1 MLLMASL
8 TCFVLASSYPSSL
21 QLASSHNEKKHNEY
35 YKYDEAK
42 IIMKQKSVY
51 QASNTKTRDKG
62 PSPYRLSHK
71 PHLRADAAWV
81 LYQILEN
88 GKSSREVMP
97 KVFERHEGNNNAWL
111 QEMVYGCLREL
122 PKLQHWLRKLLD
134 KPLKGEQKIVEHLI
148 MLGFY
153 QLVFTRT
160 AEHAAVSETVEACAA
175 LGQHRLKGLVNA
187 NLRNFQ
193 REDLA
198 EQPIEVPHI
207 KVGLPKWLHKQL
219 LQQYPDEVLDIAQQ
233 MNERPP
239 LWLRVNALKGSQLN
253 YTALLDAEDI
263 EHSNANFDAT
273 DTSSNEG
280 AEGSAQY
287 FANSPVSHLK
297 AKALNAIRLSKRTDI
312 TELPGFEAGLFA
324 VQDLAAQL
332 AAELL
337 DIEPGH
343 DVLDC
348 CAAPG
353 GKTAH
358 ILESQAQLKSLD
370 AIDSDGQRLER
381 IEENMQRLGHDTEFG
396 DRLNLYVVD
405 AASDEVLSRV
415 LKDKLYDRILLDAPC
430 SATGVIRRHPDIRWL
445 RKSAD
450 IENTVQLQKRIL
462 AEIWKRLKPGGIM
475 LYATCSILK
484 QENQLQIA
492 EFLATQENA
501 TLLPLHS
508 NDTPEC
514 PGMQILP
521 GQAQMDGF
529 YYARLLKSD

>member
-1 MLLMASL
+1 MKPSNSSRK
-8 TCFVLASSYPSSL
+8 ASSK
-21 QLASSHNEKKHNEY
+21 LA
-35 YKYDEAK
+35 YKNKGQSA
-42 IIMKQKSVY
+42 Y
-51 QASNTKTRDKG
+51 Q
-62 PSPYRLSHK
+62 LSHR

-81 LYQILEN
+81 LFQILEH

-97 KVFERHEGNNNAWL
+97 KVFDRHEGKDNAWL
-111 QEMVYGCLREL
+111 QEMVFGCLREL
-122 PKLQHWLRKLLD
+122 PKLQYWLRQLLS

-160 AEHAAVSETVEACAA
+160 SEHAAVSETVEACAA

-187 NLRNFQ
+187 NLRSFQ
-193 REDLA
+193 REELA
-198 EQPIEVPHI
+198 EQDIDVPHI

-219 LQQYPDEVLDIAQQ
+219 LQHYPDQVTEIAEQI
-233 MNERPP
+233 NARPP
-239 LWLRVNALKGSQLN
+239 LWLRVNALKGSTEE
-253 YTALLDAEDI
+253 YKAKLDAACI
-263 EHSNANFDAT
+263 EYEVSASQ
-273 DTSSNEG
+273 TSPLSL
-280 AEGSAQY
+280 
-287 FANSPVSHLK
+287 LK
-297 AKALNAIRLSKRTDI
+297 VNTTQALKLIKRTDI
-312 TELPGFEAGLFA
+312 TALPGFDDGLFA

-337 DIEPGH
+337 DVQAGD

-358 ILESQAQLKSLD
+358 ILESQTELASLD

-381 IEENMQRLGHDTEFG
+381 IDENMQRLGHDKSFG
-396 DRLNLYVVD
+396 DKLNLYVVD
-405 AASDEVLSRV
+405 ASSEEVLTRV
-415 LKDKLYDRILLDAPC
+415 LKDKQYDRILLDAPC

-445 RKSAD
+445 RKATD
-450 IENTVQLQKRIL
+450 IDNTVALQKVIL
-462 AEIWKRLKPGGIM
+462 AQIWQRLKPGGTL

-484 QENQLQIA
+484 QENEQQIA
-492 EFLATQENA
+492 AFLETQA
-501 TLLPLHS
+501 DASLLPLHE

-514 PGMQILP
+514 PGLQILP

-529 YYARLLKSD
+529 YYARLLKSC